1 MNVSEKRRWK
11 EIDVLYTIGIIL
23 VLIGHSHSSDW
34 STFRGT
40 VLDKAIIFIYTFHM
54 PLFFFISGFLFQNSK
69 AIEAKGYKSWIFEK
83 AIRLLSPY
91 LLWSLIAAVP
101 KYWVE
106 NRSFAG
112 VGKAIIDVFINPRAS
127 VWGHF
132 WFLPVLF
139 LTYMIF
145 GAVRRVASSAVGE
158 KKMIVGLLATT
169 LIFYFLPINTPIL
182 GLADLHT
189 VLFFFAVGMSM
200 NSFLSKKTIIIPR
213 WGGILWI
220 VVVTAACVYLTPQ
233 SYNSSI
239 LALLVALLMIS
250 VCWTL
255 ATMISVKGWISSH
268 NFTVY
273 IFSWLFQAVV
283 MAVCDRTGLGW
294 IPTFF
299 LMFTAGFL
307 GPALVIV
314 VYERFSFLHKRFIR
328 LVLGMRGKTVVKRI

>member
-1 MNVSEKRRWK
+1 MGENRRWK

-23 VLIGHSHSSDW
+23 VLIGHSHSSNADLD
-34 STFRGT
+34 GT
-40 VLDKAIIFIYTFHM
+40 VYQRIMHWIYTFHM
-54 PLFFFISGFLFQNSK
+54 PLFFSISGFLFQNSK

-91 LLWSLIAAVP
+91 LFWSLIAAVP

-112 VGKAIIDVFINPRAS
+112 IGYAILDVFINPRAS

-139 LTYMIF
+139 LTYVIF
-145 GAVRRVASSAVGE
+145 GAVRSVVGRMLGE
-158 KKMIVGLLATT
+158 KRMIVGLLTT
-169 LIFYFLPINTPIL
+169 TVLIYFLPINTPIF

-189 VLFFFAVGMSM
+189 ALFFFAVGMSS
-200 NSFLSKKTIIIPR
+200 NLFLSKKTINIPGT
-213 WGGILWI
+213 GGTLWT
-220 VVVTAACVYLTPQ
+220 VLVTVACVLLTPQ

-255 ATMISVKGWISSH
+255 AKMISVKGWISSH
-268 NFTVY
+268 NFTIY

-283 MAVCDRTGLGW
+283 MAVCDRMGFGW

-299 LMFTAGFL
+299 LMFTAGLL

-314 VYERFSFLHKRFIR
+314 VYERIPSKHKRCIR
-328 LVLGMRGKTVVKRI
+328 LVLGMRG